1 MNELGDKVIPY
12 AYILSP
18 WTDVVVL
25 CMHLKIKSL
34 HKKRQSKLLILI
46 NKIFDELQCVKTNL
60 IEVTYTDA
68 YLSKLKVP
76 IF

>member
-34 HKKRQSKLLILI
+34 HKKRQLELIILDI
-46 NKIFDELQCVKTNL
+46 RILDELQCVKPKL
-60 IEVTYTDA
+60 IEVTYKNA
-68 YLSKLKVP
+68 YLSKLKVS